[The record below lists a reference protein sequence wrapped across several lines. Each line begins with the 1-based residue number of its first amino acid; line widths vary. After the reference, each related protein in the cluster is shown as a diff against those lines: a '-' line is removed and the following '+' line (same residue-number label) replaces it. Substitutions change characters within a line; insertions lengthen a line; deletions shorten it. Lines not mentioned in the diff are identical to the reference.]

1 MLSAPSQVLV
11 RNQEHFANGKWLLVN
26 PTEAAIFDQLN
37 HQAVDGFHQYYDI
50 YQQCLASKAA
60 GQHFF
65 GAACDDIEKYDG
77 AIIYMPKSKEQAAML
92 IANMT
97 SCVKEQ
103 GHIFLVGENKSGI
116 KGAPKLFDRVSMT
129 TNKID
134 SARHC
139 ALYCAQLEKPIVFDI
154 NKWVQFKELEI
165 KDTRINI
172 AFLPGVFSAGEL
184 DAGTKLLL
192 DNISPKISGEVLD
205 FACGAGI
212 IGCAIA
218 ASYQD
223 INLTLCDVSALAL
236 HCTELSLEKNHL
248 KGRVVPSN
256 GLNDIAGKF
265 NAIVTNPPFHTGIKT
280 DYSVTEKFI
289 NEAKS
294 RLLANASLVLV
305 ANRFLPYPDILKNAF
320 GHVSTVA
327 QTSKFNLYKC

>member
-1 MLSAPSQVLV
+1 MLSAPSQVLI
-11 RNQEHFANGKWLLVN
+11 RNQEHFATGKWLIVN
-26 PTEAAIFDQLN
+26 PTEAAIFEQLGN
-37 HQAVDGFHQYYDI
+37 QEVDGFHQYFDI
-50 YQQCLASKAA
+50 YQQCLASNKNAGHTFSAA
-60 GQHFF
+60 FNN
-65 GAACDDIEKYDG
+65 AEKYDG

-97 SCVKEQ
+97 GCVKEQ

-116 KGAPKLFDRVSMT
+116 KGAPKLFDRVSMA

-139 ALYCAQLEKPIVFDI
+139 ALYCAQLENSTQFDI
-154 NKWVQFKELEI
+154 DDWVQIKELETNDATI
-165 KDTRINI
+165 KI

-192 DNISPKISGEVLD
+192 DNISPKISGDVLD

-218 ASYQD
+218 ASHND
-223 INLTLCDVSALAL
+223 IKLTLCDVSALAL
-236 HCTELSLEKNHL
+236 YCTQLSLEQNQL
-248 KGRVVPSN
+248 TGSVIPSN

-265 NAIVTNPPFHTGIKT
+265 NAIVTNPPFHTGVKT
-280 DYSVTEKFI
+280 DYSVTQRFI
-289 NEAKS
+289 SEAKTRMS
-294 RLLANASLVLV
+294 PNASLLLV
-305 ANRFLPYPDILKNAF
+305 ANRFLPYPEILKSAF